1 MKLKELLV
9 KLSQNKYVIQMYQND
24 FGYNYH
30 IKKLGD
36 HPIGCRF
43 SIVTQSDES
52 PYNLYWD
59 NPTGK
64 MSYSTYQDVY
74 NYLVLNECNGT
85 WSASRFIRY

>member
-9 KLSQNKYVIQMYQND
+9 KLSQKGYVIKIYTND
-24 FGYNYH
+24 FGYNYEV
-30 IKKLGD
+30 KKLND
-36 HPIGCRF
+36 HQIGSRF
-43 SIVTQSDES
+43 SIITKSDET

-85 WSASRFIRY
+85 WSASIFSRY